1 MKITDISRM
10 GQNAGRLRDIVTI
23 LGKYGLADWLEDVD
37 YNWLQRNLIG
47 ARGQRLGELSR
58 EERIRL
64 ALTEL
69 GTTFIKLGQILSTRA
84 DLVGAALAKE
94 LQQLQANTPADPPE
108 VVAAVIES
116 ELGKKPEDLFAEYEK
131 ESMASASI
139 GQVHRA
145 RLAGGEQVI
154 VKVQHEGIREVIV
167 RDFDILEA
175 LAELAEKYA
184 PKLRSYQPVTMVAEM
199 RRSLMRELDFNR
211 ERRSM
216 EQFVRNFADNE
227 RIRFPRTYPEL
238 SSSRVLVMEKLD
250 GFPLSDQQRLA
261 ASDIDLSELAQVG
274 ANMYLDMIFRDG
286 FYHADPH
293 PGNLFLLEGG
303 VLGVLDC
310 GMVGRI
316 DELLRDDFES
326 MLLAAVNNDAD
337 QLTEFVIRLGSVP
350 QDFDRDAMRAE
361 IGDFLADYAGQSL
374 KEFDVAGALEH
385 MTEIIRSY
393 NIILPASVALL
404 LRVMIMLEG
413 TSRLLNPDFSLAGL
427 LQPYYAQ
434 ALKRRLSPQRLI
446 RRLQRTYR
454 DWEHLIDMFP
464 REVADLLERVRR
476 GSFEVN
482 LHHRRLD
489 ATINR
494 LVLGVLTAALFMGSA
509 MLWSRSAPP
518 LVLGISLFGALG
530 CFAAIVMGL
539 RLLWAIQKSGKIES
553 DE

>member
-1 MKITDISRM
+1 
-10 GQNAGRLRDIVTI
+10 
-23 LGKYGLADWLEDVD
+23 
-37 YNWLQRNLIG
+37 
-47 ARGQRLGELSR
+47 
-58 EERIRL
+58 
-64 ALTEL
+64 
-69 GTTFIKLGQILSTRA
+69 
-84 DLVGAALAKE
+84 
-94 LQQLQANTPADPPE
+94 
-108 VVAAVIES
+108 
-116 ELGKKPEDLFAEYEK
+116 
-131 ESMASASI
+131 
-139 GQVHRA
+139 
-145 RLAGGEQVI
+145 
-154 VKVQHEGIREVIV
+154 
-167 RDFDILEA
+167 
-175 LAELAEKYA
+175 
-184 PKLRSYQPVTMVAEM
+184 
-199 RRSLMRELDFNR
+199 
-211 ERRSM
+211 
-216 EQFVRNFADNE
+216 
-227 RIRFPRTYPEL
+227 
-238 SSSRVLVMEKLD
+238 MEKLD

-293 PGNLFLLEGG
+293 PGNLFLLE
-303 VLGVLDC
+303 D
-310 GMVGRI
+310 
-316 DELLRDDFES
+316 
-326 MLLAAVNNDAD
+326 
-337 QLTEFVIRLGSVP
+337 
-350 QDFDRDAMRAE
+350 
-361 IGDFLADYAGQSL
+361 
-374 KEFDVAGALEH
+374 
-385 MTEIIRSY
+385 
-393 NIILPASVALL
+393 
-404 LRVMIMLEG
+404 
-413 TSRLLNPDFSLAGL
+413 TSRRLNPDFSLAEL

-434 ALKRRLSPQRLI
+434 ALKRRLSPHRLI